1 MLLCALL
8 ANTVSTSKNAY
19 ISLPKNKFKLISGAE
34 KEAQLSTWSLKREQT
49 GELFAISVYARRVMG
64 WIKYF
69 SILFVLLK

>member
-34 KEAQLSTWSLKREQT
+34 KEAQLST
-49 GELFAISVYARRVMG
+49 
-64 WIKYF
+64 
-69 SILFVLLK
+69 